1 MRKVNLVLLCSFITM
16 ENLMDKVL
24 ASIFLI
30 LFVFLIMTPLILW
43 INNRFNQDSDEID
56 CLSEENSIKL
66 EIKNNLLNMLNQ
78 WIQQNDLSHD
88 QVATKLA
95 VNLNVVSNIVNQRV
109 GKFTVDCLID
119 LVLRSGKSLKWV
131 ITTKDE

>member
-24 ASIFLI
+24 ASTFLI
-30 LFVFLIMTPLILW
+30 LFVFLIMAPIILW

-66 EIKNNLLNMLNQ
+66 EIKKNLLNMLNQ
-78 WIQQNDLSHD
+78 WVQQNDLSHD
-88 QVATKLA
+88 QVAIKLA
-95 VNLNVVSNIVNQRV
+95 VNLNVVADIKHQRYD
-109 GKFTVDCLID
+109 KFTLDRLVD
-119 LVLRSGKSLKWV
+119 LVLRTGKSLKWV
-131 ITTKDE
+131 ITSKDE

>member
-1 MRKVNLVLLCSFITM
+1 
-16 ENLMDKVL
+16 MDKVL